1 MITLNNV
8 QDQAIASQEKVSYV
22 CELCEGSHGQNF
34 LCQMPTCHR
43 EVTVWAS
50 YQNNIHKMSLA

>member
-8 QDQAIASQEKVSYV
+8 QDWAIASQEKVSYV

-43 EVTVWAS
+43 EVTV
-50 YQNNIHKMSLA
+50 